1 MSTAIYGG
9 IINTIVSVTTLI
21 EIVGILLILGGAVG
35 AFYTLQTRQNMKI
48 KTLEDKV
55 FDLQGELSEEREKRI
70 QLSEVIAEIKT
81 DLKHILSAIN
91 ELKQR
96 PGC

>member
-1 MSTAIYGG
+1 M
-9 IINTIVSVTTLI
+9 VSVTTLI